1 MIAYACDPD
10 GAGEHWLGWGWA
22 REMSRQHQ
30 VVLITTSKSLANLQE
45 EAPKHGIEFHC
56 IDVPEWL
63 RTFSESI
70 VGGGQWLRKMWW
82 QRQVFWFAK
91 RLHKKH
97 AFDVVHQTTFHT
109 FRIPFRSAKLGIP
122 SVWGPIAGG
131 ETVPAG
137 FDAALGPVTAKSE
150 KNRGLLNHLCLFV
163 PSVERSLRCTDRIL
177 VSNRTTLNFLPKR
190 HHHKCLLMP
199 ANAVREEDL
208 NHLPEILPRD
218 AQPYQMLY
226 AGNCFPTRAMPLVFE
241 AIAKDFPL
249 DWKLRIVG
257 QGIALPHWKEMVKQ
271 LGIEDRVEFTGAV
284 PRDVLMN
291 YYADA
296 SILVF
301 PALRDS
307 GGSALLEA
315 MLLGMPIL
323 TFDWG
328 GPGEMVDSS
337 SAIVVRPESPEQ
349 VVSELRSKLLA
360 FFAHPE
366 TAVEMCRSAR
376 MRALDGFQWH
386 SKANVVHEIY
396 QDLVD
401 QKR

>member
-1 MIAYACDPD
+1 
-10 GAGEHWLGWGWA
+10 
-22 REMSRQHQ
+22 
-30 VVLITTSKSLANLQE
+30 
-45 EAPKHGIEFHC
+45 
-56 IDVPEWL
+56 
-63 RTFSESI
+63 
-70 VGGGQWLRKMWW
+70 
-82 QRQVFWFAK
+82 
-91 RLHKKH
+91 
-97 AFDVVHQTTFHT
+97 
-109 FRIPFRSAKLGIP
+109 
-122 SVWGPIAGG
+122 
-131 ETVPAG
+131 
-137 FDAALGPVTAKSE
+137 
-150 KNRGLLNHLCLFV
+150 
-163 PSVERSLRCTDRIL
+163 
-177 VSNRTTLNFLPKR
+177 
-190 HHHKCLLMP
+190 
-199 ANAVREEDL
+199 
-208 NHLPEILPRD
+208 
-218 AQPYQMLY
+218 
-226 AGNCFPTRAMPLVFE
+226 
-241 AIAKDFPL
+241 
-249 DWKLRIVG
+249 LRIVG

-337 SAIVVRPESPEQ
+337 SAIVVRPESQEQ
-349 VVSELRSKLLA
+349 VVSEIRSKLLA

-401 QKR
+401 QKK